1 MAIASP
7 PPPPP
12 PSPPPAKRPKMS
24 SSSDPEADA
33 EPTSP
38 SAGGGEQRRPR
49 YKRRKVAIL
58 LGYCGAGYQG
68 MQKNPGARTIEGDLE
83 EALYQ
88 AGAVPEA
95 DRAAPRRYDWARA
108 ARTDKGVS
116 AAAQVVSGRFYVD
129 PPGFIDRLNAQ
140 LAPQIRAYGYV
151 RVTNSFSAKKFCDR
165 RRYLYLLPVFALDP
179 SAHPD
184 REAVMA
190 SVGSGSEL
198 TKCLEC
204 SERGRKVPGV
214 MGREGKLPSPE
225 ENGADGPVEGTMDGH
240 DGHDESE
247 SIGAAKCDPT
257 PSDGGNTNAHGVSGD
272 GTEAGNDAELGSTG
286 TGEVVPSAIGNYTF
300 YADASIKNEEN
311 KPEAT
316 TTEEIEQGMD
326 LKNSNGEEKP
336 PTKSAFS
343 YTDELKERFS
353 RIRKY
358 YVGTHNFHNFT
369 TRTKAEDPAAKR
381 FIISF
386 TANRVVSLDGIDF
399 VRCEVVGQSFMLHQ
413 IRKMIGLA
421 VAVMRNCA
429 PESIYDVAFR
439 RDVRLNV
446 PTAPEVGLYLDE
458 CMFTSYNKK
467 WKDSHEAVSMEPYC
481 EQAEEF
487 KVKYIFPHIAAMEQ
501 KEGAVALWLHSLN
514 NRNYPD
520 FRYMETVGAEAK
532 VGAEVESTAAGSE
545 ATVGAEVESTAGGSE
560 AKVGAEIESSSAGA
574 EAKIGAEVESIE
586 ELQMPGDNVSE

>member
-1 MAIASP
+1 MAAAS
-7 PPPPP
+7 PP
-12 PSPPPAKRPKMS
+12 PSPPHPKRPKMS
-24 SSSDPEADA
+24 SSSDPEP
-33 EPTSP
+33 EPSSP
-38 SAGGGEQRRPR
+38 SAAGADPGQPRRR

-129 PPGFIDRLNAQ
+129 PPDFADRLNAQ
-140 LAPQIRAYGYV
+140 LAPQIRAFGYV
-151 RVTNSFSAKKFCDR
+151 RVTNSFNAKKFCDR
-165 RRYLYLLPVFALDP
+165 RRYVYLLPMFSLDP

-190 SVGSGSEL
+190 SVGSGNEL
-198 TKCLEC
+198 AKCVEC

-214 MGREGKLPSPE
+214 MGREGKVPNPE
-225 ENGADGPVEGTMDGH
+225 EKVIDAAGEEIVARHGE
-240 DGHDESE
+240 
-247 SIGAAKCDPT
+247 IGSNRDAKCDPASSGGGT
-257 PSDGGNTNAHGVSGD
+257 GTSHGELESSDNIKIDLPSSGN
-272 GTEAGNDAELGSTG
+272 GTEDQNAELGSNGAEKCDIEPSGG
-286 TGEVVPSAIGNYTF
+286 TFHSEAVPTSVSETFCSNPIAGSA
-300 YADASIKNEEN
+300 DVDSSIVAEKELNIELAVSLEE
-311 KPEAT
+311 KVQA
-316 TTEEIEQGMD
+316 MD
-326 LKNSNGEEKP
+326 VEKSNGEEMPLK
-336 PTKSAFS
+336 KSTFT
-343 YTDELKERFS
+343 YTDEVKERFN
-353 RIRKY
+353 RILKY

-386 TANRVVSLDGIDF
+386 TADRVVCLDGIDF

-439 RDVRLNV
+439 KDVNLNV

-467 WKDSHEAVSMEPYC
+467 WKDSHEAVSMEPYS
-481 EQAEEF
+481 EEAEEF
-487 KVKYIFPHIAAMEQ
+487 KIKYIFSHIAALEH

-514 NRNYPD
+514 SRNYPD
-520 FRYMETVGAEAK
+520 FRYMETSGSEAGVGA
-532 VGAEVESTAAGSE
+532 GVESTEEAHMPSDNISE
-545 ATVGAEVESTAGGSE
+545 
-560 AKVGAEIESSSAGA
+560 
-574 EAKIGAEVESIE
+574 
-586 ELQMPGDNVSE
+586 